1 MNTTIEE
8 MQIEKAD
15 KIEKTTSNFE
25 KNTGKGGKPDKFNQL
40 KHLTKQHQE
49 EERYELEET
58 R

>member
-1 MNTTIEE
+1 MNTTKEE

-49 EERYELEET
+49 EER
-58 R
+58 